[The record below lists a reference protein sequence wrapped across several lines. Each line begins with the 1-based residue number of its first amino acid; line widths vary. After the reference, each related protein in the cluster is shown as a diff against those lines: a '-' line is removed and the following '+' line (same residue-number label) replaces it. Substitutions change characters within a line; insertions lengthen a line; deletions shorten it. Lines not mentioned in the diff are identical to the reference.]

1 MSFFSCSEK
10 EVAKHG
16 VNQATWCSSRVRE
29 LGSASAAAS
38 ASASRA
44 GLGPVQ
50 LEARIDRTLR
60 RCCPAPE
67 PVVGLDPPTSAPW
80 LFHVL
85 RQVSGSAQSLPG
97 ACGSSELVSRG
108 AANRT
113 RREFWIL
120 LTTSRLSSPCSSR
133 SSARWFSV
141 RQSRGV
147 LPGSHVHPR
156 ATAPAEGPGPG
167 SGPASAGACS
177 GACRAAGAPR
187 SPAAAPAAPPAQSRR
202 DTGGAAGAASLTP
215 RGRRTCASS
224 RYSASSMLL
233 RLLHAPQTRI
243 HGLRDFFD

>member
-167 SGPASAGACS
+167 SG
-177 GACRAAGAPR
+177 APR

-233 RLLHAPQTRI
+233 RLSASRPTDQDSRSSRL
-243 HGLRDFFD
+243 F